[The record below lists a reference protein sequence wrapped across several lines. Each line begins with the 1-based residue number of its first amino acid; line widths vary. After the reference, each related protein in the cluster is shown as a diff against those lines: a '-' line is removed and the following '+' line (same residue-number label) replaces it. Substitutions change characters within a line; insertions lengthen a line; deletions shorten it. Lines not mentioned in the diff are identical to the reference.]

1 MAYSEAKVI
10 AGGLAHIPIII
21 GIFWLIR
28 SYFNKRTNNFEL
40 AQKSTKVKPP
50 IKKVENK
57 AVANNKVESKVS
69 DTKKLENKVS
79 DTKKLENKVSDAI
92 KPENKVTKTNKVTN
106 KVSDA
111 IKPENKVTKTNKV
124 TNKVSDAIKPENKS
138 SESISSEIKTV
149 PPKTEENTKID
160 QKPLNKMKHADVPV
174 NTYRPK
180 TPFIGTVKENYSLLK
195 EGAIGR
201 VNHITFDLS
210 GGDPFLNYVEGQS
223 VGIMAAGEDT
233 NGKPHKLRLYSI
245 ASTRHGDDF
254 EGNTVS
260 LCVRQLQYEKD
271 GQTINGVCSTYL
283 CDIKPGDQVKITGP
297 VGKEMLLPED
307 EDANIVMLATGTG
320 IAPMR
325 AYLRR
330 MFEPSEREKNNWN
343 FKGKAW
349 LFMGAPKSANL
360 LYEEDLQRYLQ
371 NYPDNF
377 KYTKAISRE
386 QQNTKG
392 GRMYIQDRVLE
403 SANELFNMIE
413 DEKTHIYLCGLKG
426 MEPGID
432 EAMTKAAEEKG
443 LNWAELRPQLR
454 KAGRWHVETY

>member
-57 AVANNKVESKVS
+57 AVANNKVESKGS
-69 DTKKLENKVS
+69 DTKKLE
-79 DTKKLENKVSDAI
+79 
-92 KPENKVTKTNKVTN
+92 N

-245 ASTRHGDDF
+245 ASTRHGDNF

>member
-1 MAYSEAKVI
+1 MVYSQAKVI
-10 AGGLAHIPIII
+10 AGGLAHIPIVI
-21 GIFWLIR
+21 GLFYFIMTF
-28 SYFNKRTNNFEL
+28 FNKRALEFDEAKKPKKVEKKVEKTETNSQSS
-40 AQKSTKVKPP
+40 AP
-50 IKKVENK
+50 IKK
-57 AVANNKVESKVS
+57 
-69 DTKKLENKVS
+69 
-79 DTKKLENKVSDAI
+79 
-92 KPENKVTKTNKVTN
+92 
-106 KVSDA
+106 
-111 IKPENKVTKTNKV
+111 
-124 TNKVSDAIKPENKS
+124 
-138 SESISSEIKTV
+138 EIKTTSEKLASDSD
-149 PPKTEENTKID
+149 KTKTSTTINKENISID
-160 QKPLNKMKHADVPV
+160 KKNIKKKHADVPV
-174 NTYRPK
+174 NIYRPK
-180 TPFIGTVKENYSLLK
+180 TPYEGTVKENYSLLK
-195 EGAIGR
+195 DGAIGR
-201 VNHITFDLS
+201 VNHITFDLKDS
-210 GGDPFLNYVEGQS
+210 DPFLKYVEGQS
-223 VGIMAAGEDT
+223 IGIMPAGEDS

-271 GQTINGVCSTYL
+271 GETINGVCSTYL
-283 CDIKPGDQVKITGP
+283 CDIKLGDKVKITGP
-297 VGKEMLLPED
+297 VGKEMLLPEE

-330 MFEPSEREKNNWN
+330 MFEAKEKEKNNWN

-360 LYEEDLQRYLQ
+360 LYEEDLQRYLT

-386 QQNTKG
+386 QLNAKG

-443 LNWAELRPQLR
+443 LNWAELRPQLK

>member
-40 AQKSTKVKPP
+40 AQKTTKVKPS
-50 IKKVENK
+50 IKKTENK
-57 AVANNKVESKVS
+57 TSETKKVPSKVT
-69 DTKKLENKVS
+69 DTKKIE
-79 DTKKLENKVSDAI
+79 TKVSDAP
-92 KPENKVTKTNKVTN
+92 KPTNKVTETT
-106 KVSDA
+106 KVDKKVPDA
-111 IKPENKVTKTNKV
+111 VKLEKN
-124 TNKVSDAIKPENKS
+124 S
-138 SESISSEIKTV
+138 SKSISSEIKTV

-160 QKPLNKMKHADVPV
+160 QKTLNKMKHADVPV

-180 TPFIGTVKENYSLLK
+180 TPFVGTVKENYSLLK

-223 VGIMAAGEDT
+223 VGIMAAGEDA

-360 LYEEDLQRYLQ
+360 LYEEDLQRYLK

>member
-1 MAYSEAKVI
+1 MVYSQAKVI
-10 AGGLAHIPIII
+10 AGGLAHIPIVI
-21 GIFWLIR
+21 GIFYFIMTF
-28 SYFNKRTNNFEL
+28 FNKRAIEYAEAN
-40 AQKSTKVKPP
+40 KP
-50 IKKVENK
+50 KKVEK
-57 AVANNKVESKVS
+57 KVEKPQIKEKTVAPTKVEAKIEVQKTTS
-69 DTKKLENKVS
+69 DS
-79 DTKKLENKVSDAI
+79 
-92 KPENKVTKTNKVTN
+92 P
-106 KVSDA
+106 
-111 IKPENKVTKTNKV
+111 
-124 TNKVSDAIKPENKS
+124 
-138 SESISSEIKTV
+138 EIKTE
-149 PPKTEENTKID
+149 T
-160 QKPLNKMKHADVPV
+160 QKNKEIPNIEKKPMKKHADVPV

-180 TPFIGTVKENYSLLK
+180 SPFEGTVIENYSLLK

-201 VNHITFDLS
+201 VNHITFDLKDS
-210 GGDPFLNYVEGQS
+210 DPFLNYVEGQS
-223 VGIMAAGEDT
+223 IGIMPAGEDA

-245 ASTRHGDDF
+245 ASTRHGDNF
-254 EGNTVS
+254 NGNTVS

-271 GQTINGVCSTYL
+271 GETINGVCSTYL
-283 CDIKPGDQVKITGP
+283 CDIKPGDKVKITGP
-297 VGKEMLLPED
+297 VGKEMLLPDE

-330 MFEPSEREKNNWN
+330 MFEATEKEKNKWN

-360 LYEEDLQRYLQ
+360 LYEEDLQRYLAD
-371 NYPDNF
+371 YPDNF

-443 LNWAELRPQLR
+443 LNWSELRPQLK

>member
-1 MAYSEAKVI
+1 MVYSQAKVI
-10 AGGLAHIPIII
+10 AGGLAHIPIVI
-21 GIFWLIR
+21 GIFYFIMTF
-28 SYFNKRTNNFEL
+28 FNKRALEYAEAN
-40 AQKSTKVKPP
+40 KP
-50 IKKVENK
+50 KKVEK
-57 AVANNKVESKVS
+57 KIDKKEIKVKSSVPTKTVTKEEVVKTSSVS
-69 DTKKLENKVS
+69 ADTK
-79 DTKKLENKVSDAI
+79 
-92 KPENKVTKTNKVTN
+92 
-106 KVSDA
+106 
-111 IKPENKVTKTNKV
+111 
-124 TNKVSDAIKPENKS
+124 
-138 SESISSEIKTV
+138 
-149 PPKTEENTKID
+149 TEATIQQENTTIEK
-160 QKPLNKMKHADVPV
+160 KTMKKKHADVPV
-174 NTYRPK
+174 NIYRPK
-180 TPFIGTVKENYSLLK
+180 TPYEGTVKENYSLLK

-201 VNHITFDLS
+201 VNHITFDLKDS
-210 GGDPFLNYVEGQS
+210 DPFLNYVEGQS
-223 VGIMAAGEDT
+223 IGIMPAGEDA

-283 CDIKPGDQVKITGP
+283 CDIKPGDKVKITGP
-297 VGKEMLLPED
+297 VGKEMLLPEE

-330 MFEPSEREKNNWN
+330 MFEATEKEKNNWN

-360 LYEEDLQRYLQ
+360 LYEEDLQRYLS

-413 DEKTHIYLCGLKG
+413 NEKTHIYLCGLKG

-443 LNWAELRPQLR
+443 LNWSELRPQLK

>member
-1 MAYSEAKVI
+1 MYSQAKVI
-10 AGGLAHIPIII
+10 AGGLAHIPVVIAVFYFI
-21 GIFWLIR
+21 LTT
-28 SYFNKRTNNFEL
+28 FNKRALKFVEE
-40 AQKSTKVKPP
+40 AKPKKP
-50 IKKVENK
+50 ESKAVEPKKV
-57 AVANNKVESKVS
+57 AVSKI
-69 DTKKLENKVS
+69 E
-79 DTKKLENKVSDAI
+79 A
-92 KPENKVTKTNKVTN
+92 
-106 KVSDA
+106 
-111 IKPENKVTKTNKV
+111 
-124 TNKVSDAIKPENKS
+124 
-138 SESISSEIKTV
+138 
-149 PPKTEENTKID
+149 PKTEAPKTEAPKIV
-160 QKPLNKMKHADVPV
+160 KKKHADVPV
-174 NTYRPK
+174 NISRPN
-180 TPFIGTVKENYSLLK
+180 TPYEGTVIENYSLLK

-201 VNHITFDLS
+201 VNHITFDLKDS
-210 GGDPFLNYVEGQS
+210 DPFLNYVEGQS
-223 VGIMAAGEDT
+223 IGIMPAGEDA

-254 EGNTVS
+254 NGNTVS

-271 GQTINGVCSTYL
+271 GETINGVCSTYL
-283 CDIKPGDQVKITGP
+283 SDIKPGDKVKITGP
-297 VGKEMLLPED
+297 VGKEMLLPDE

-330 MFEPSEREKNNWN
+330 MFEPTEKEKNKWN

-360 LYEEDLQRYLQ
+360 LYEEDLQRYLTD
-371 NYPDNF
+371 YPDNF

-443 LNWAELRPQLR
+443 LNWSELRPQLK

>member
-1 MAYSEAKVI
+1 MVYSQAKVI
-10 AGGLAHIPIII
+10 AGGLAHIPIVI
-21 GIFWLIR
+21 GLFYFIMTF
-28 SYFNKRTNNFEL
+28 FNKRAIDYAEAN
-40 AQKSTKVKPP
+40 KP
-50 IKKVENK
+50 KKVEK
-57 AVANNKVESKVS
+57 KVVETKVQVKESSSVSSETKTEAPSKVENTSI
-69 DTKKLENKVS
+69 DKKPM
-79 DTKKLENKVSDAI
+79 KK
-92 KPENKVTKTNKVTN
+92 
-106 KVSDA
+106 
-111 IKPENKVTKTNKV
+111 
-124 TNKVSDAIKPENKS
+124 
-138 SESISSEIKTV
+138 
-149 PPKTEENTKID
+149 
-160 QKPLNKMKHADVPV
+160 KHADVPV
-174 NTYRPK
+174 NIYRPK
-180 TPFIGTVKENYSLLK
+180 TPFEGTVTGNYSLLK

-201 VNHITFDLS
+201 VNHITFDLKES
-210 GGDPFLNYVEGQS
+210 DPFLNYVEGQS
-223 VGIMAAGEDT
+223 IGIMPVGEDA

-271 GQTINGVCSTYL
+271 GETINGVCSSYL
-283 CDIKPGDQVKITGP
+283 CDIKPGDKVKITGP
-297 VGKEMLLPED
+297 VGKEMLLPDEED
-307 EDANIVMLATGTG
+307 SNIVMLATGTG

-330 MFEPSEREKNNWN
+330 MFEATEKEKNKWN

-360 LYEEDLQRYLQ
+360 LYEEDLQRYLETD
-371 NYPDNF
+371 PDNF

-403 SANELFNMIE
+403 SANEIFNMIE

-443 LNWAELRPQLR
+443 LNWSELRPQLK

>member
-1 MAYSEAKVI
+1 MYSQAKVI
-10 AGGLAHIPIII
+10 AGGLAHIPVVIAVFYFI
-21 GIFWLIR
+21 LTT
-28 SYFNKRTNNFEL
+28 FNKRALKFVEE
-40 AQKSTKVKPP
+40 AKTKKPESKAVEP
-50 IKKVENK
+50 KKVAVSKIEAPK
-57 AVANNKVESKVS
+57 AEAPKADAPKIV
-69 DTKKLENKVS
+69 KK
-79 DTKKLENKVSDAI
+79 
-92 KPENKVTKTNKVTN
+92 
-106 KVSDA
+106 
-111 IKPENKVTKTNKV
+111 
-124 TNKVSDAIKPENKS
+124 
-138 SESISSEIKTV
+138 
-149 PPKTEENTKID
+149 
-160 QKPLNKMKHADVPV
+160 KHADVPV
-174 NTYRPK
+174 NIYRPK
-180 TPFIGTVKENYSLLK
+180 TPYEGTVIENYSLLK

-201 VNHITFDLS
+201 VNHITFDLKDS
-210 GGDPFLNYVEGQS
+210 DPFLNYVEGQS
-223 VGIMAAGEDT
+223 IGIMPAGEDA

-254 EGNTVS
+254 NGNTVS

-271 GQTINGVCSTYL
+271 GETINGVCSTYL
-283 CDIKPGDQVKITGP
+283 CDIKPGDKVKITGP
-297 VGKEMLLPED
+297 VGKEMLLPDE

-330 MFEPSEREKNNWN
+330 MFEPTEKEKNKWN

-360 LYEEDLQRYLQ
+360 LYEEDLQRYIAE
-371 NYPDNF
+371 NPDNF

-443 LNWAELRPQLR
+443 LNWSELRPQLK

>member
-1 MAYSEAKVI
+1 MYSQAKVI
-10 AGGLAHIPIII
+10 AGGLAHIPVVIAVFYFI
-21 GIFWLIR
+21 LTT
-28 SYFNKRTNNFEL
+28 FNKRALKFVEE
-40 AQKSTKVKPP
+40 AKTKKPEAKP
-50 IKKVENK
+50 
-57 AVANNKVESKVS
+57 VESKKVAVS
-69 DTKKLENKVS
+69 KIE
-79 DTKKLENKVSDAI
+79 A
-92 KPENKVTKTNKVTN
+92 
-106 KVSDA
+106 
-111 IKPENKVTKTNKV
+111 
-124 TNKVSDAIKPENKS
+124 
-138 SESISSEIKTV
+138 
-149 PPKTEENTKID
+149 PKTEAPKTEAPKIV
-160 QKPLNKMKHADVPV
+160 KKKHADVPV
-174 NTYRPK
+174 NIYRPK
-180 TPFIGTVKENYSLLK
+180 TPYEGTVIENYSLLK

-201 VNHITFDLS
+201 VNHITFDLKDS
-210 GGDPFLNYVEGQS
+210 DPFLNYVEGQS
-223 VGIMAAGEDT
+223 IGIMPAGEDA

-254 EGNTVS
+254 NGNTVS

-271 GQTINGVCSTYL
+271 GETINGVCSTYL
-283 CDIKPGDQVKITGP
+283 CDIKPGDKVKITGP
-297 VGKEMLLPED
+297 VGKEMLLPDE

-330 MFEPSEREKNNWN
+330 MFEPTEKEKNKWN

-360 LYEEDLQRYLQ
+360 LYEEDLQRYIAE
-371 NYPDNF
+371 NPDNF

-443 LNWAELRPQLR
+443 LNWSELRPQLK